1 MNTELKP
8 FVQEIM
14 RIAAPSTDIGSAVIP
29 SLSGTITAGSDTIQN
44 LHMKT
49 MEFAQ
54 AYKDPST
61 DKTELQS
68 RAKVVEGALM
78 TAVTLGVLDGSRG
91 GQLIDKLQA
100 LLDQRLH

>member
-8 FVQEIM
+8 FVQEII
-14 RIAAPSTDIGSAVIP
+14 RIAAPSTDIGGAVIP
-29 SLSGTITAGSDTIQN
+29 SLSGTITAGSDTIQG
-44 LHMKT
+44 LHLKT

-61 DKTELQS
+61 GEEELQS
-68 RAKVVEGALM
+68 RAKAVEGSLM
-78 TAVTLGVLDGSRG
+78 TAVTLGVLDGGRG
-91 GQLIDKLQA
+91 SQLIDKLQA